1 LETGTE
7 VAVTLSNHTTPEK
20 QPIAAHN
27 YVV

>member
-7 VAVTLSNHTTPEK
+7 AAVTLSNHTTPGK

-27 YVV
+27 SVV